1 MHYIWLT
8 ELIDWSKILDN
19 FEFLGQSNFPAD
31 LKKLN
36 ISELEILATE
46 IREKMIETVS
56 KNGGHLSSNLG
67 VVELSIA
74 MHKVFN
80 SPKDKFVWDVGHQVY
95 AHKLLTGRFN
105 GFSTLRTEDGI
116 SGFCAP
122 NESEHDT
129 FYSGHSSTSISAALG
144 IAEANKRLGKKDYT
158 VAVIGDGALTGGMA
172 YEALNNAGRSG
183 TRLIVILNDNE
194 MSISENVG
202 SMARYLAVIRSKPK
216 YNQIKAKTEI
226 ALNKIPL
233 IGSKIAS
240 CVSKVKSDIKSS
252 MYESTFFEDLGF
264 KYMGPIDGHNLEHLC
279 EALDSAKIVN
289 APVLLHISTVKGKGY
304 NFAEKSPSTY
314 HGISS
319 FSIETGEPNPSKENF
334 SSVFG
339 DELCKLAGENKKV
352 CAITAAMALGT
363 GLEEFSQKYN
373 DRFYDVGIAE
383 QHAITFASGL
393 SKGDMI
399 PVVALY
405 STFLQRAYD
414 QLVHDGTLQEQ
425 KLIIG
430 VDRAGF
436 VGEDGVTHQGI
447 LDVSFLNSIPNIT
460 IYSPFTFDG
469 LRKDLRNAVN
479 NATNLTAIRYPRGA
493 EIEIPMEY
501 EITENDFDYFN
512 NNGSKLIIS
521 YGRVTA
527 EVINA
532 VETLKENDITIDII
546 SLNKIKPIPQEVVE
560 ISLKYNDIYFYEESV
575 YSGSIGQSFAD
586 ILFKMKYKGDYE
598 HIAITDMFVPHAS
611 VKRLFEWFKLDRDNI
626 VKKFLEN

>member
-1 MHYIWLT
+1 M
-8 ELIDWSKILDN
+8 EN
-19 FEFLGQSNFPAD
+19 FQFLGKINLPDD

-36 ISELEILATE
+36 INELETLATE
-46 IREKMIETVS
+46 IRAKMIKTVS
-56 KNGGHLSSNLG
+56 QNGGHLSSNLG

-74 MHKVFN
+74 MHRMFN
-80 SPKDKFVWDVGHQVY
+80 SPNDKFVWDVGHQVY
-95 AHKLLTGRFN
+95 AHKLLTGRVNEFD
-105 GFSTLRTEDGI
+105 TLRTENGI

-129 FYSGHSSTSISAALG
+129 FYSGHSSTSISSALG
-144 IAEANKRLGKKDYT
+144 IAEANKRLGKNNYT

-202 SMARYLAVIRSKPK
+202 SMARYLAVVRSKPE
-216 YNQIKAKTEI
+216 YNKLKAKTEST
-226 ALNKIPL
+226 LNKIPL
-233 IGSKIAS
+233 IGSGIARF
-240 CVSKVKSDIKSS
+240 VSKIKSDIKST

-279 EALDSAKIVN
+279 EALDSAKLVN

-304 NFAEKSPSTY
+304 DFAEKSPSTY
-314 HGISS
+314 HGISK
-319 FSIETGEPNPSKENF
+319 FNVETGEPVSSGANF

-339 DELCKLAGENKKV
+339 DELCALAGENDKV

-363 GLEEFSQKYN
+363 GLKDFSEKFA
-373 DRFYDVGIAE
+373 DMFYDVGIAE
-383 QHAITFASGL
+383 EHAVTFASGL
-393 SKGDMI
+393 AKGGMI

-425 KLIIG
+425 KVIIG

-436 VGEDGVTHQGI
+436 VGEDGVTHQGL
-447 LDVSFLNSIPNIT
+447 LDVSLINSIPNAT
-460 IYSPFTFDG
+460 MYSPFTFEV

-479 NATNLTAIRYPRGA
+479 NASNLTVVRYPRGG
-493 EIEIPMEY
+493 EISIPSTY
-501 EITENDFDYFN
+501 IITNSDFDYFDN
-512 NNGSKLIIS
+512 NSSKLIVS

-532 VETLKENDITIDII
+532 VEQLKNKGINFSII
-546 SLNKIKPIPQEVVE
+546 SLNKIKPISDEVYD
-560 ISLKYNDIYFYEESV
+560 IALKYSEIYFYEESV
-575 YSGSIGQSFAD
+575 RSGSIGQSFAD
-586 ILFKMKYKGDYE
+586 ILFEKCYNGRYE
-598 HIAITDMFVPHAS
+598 HIAVNDSFVPHAT
-611 VKRLFEWFKLDRDNI
+611 VKSLLKKYKLDTESI
-626 VKKFLEN
+626 VEKFSEK

>member
-1 MHYIWLT
+1 M
-8 ELIDWSKILDN
+8 EN
-19 FEFLGQSNFPAD
+19 FEFLGKLNLPDD

-36 ISELEILATE
+36 INEFEILATE
-46 IREKMIETVS
+46 VRSKMIQTVS
-56 KNGGHLSSNLG
+56 QNGGHLSSNLG

-74 MHKVFN
+74 MHKIFD
-80 SPKDKFVWDVGHQVY
+80 SPNDKFVWDVGHQIY

-105 GFSTLRTEDGI
+105 EFDTLRTENGI

-122 NESEHDT
+122 NESEHDV

-144 IAEANKRLGKKDYT
+144 IAEANKKLGKNDYT
-158 VAVIGDGALTGGMA
+158 IAVIGDGALTGGMA

-202 SMARYLAVIRSKPK
+202 SMARYLAVVRSKPE
-216 YNQIKAKTEI
+216 YNKLKAKTERT
-226 ALNKIPL
+226 LNKIPL
-233 IGSKIAS
+233 IGSGIAHL
-240 CVSKVKSDIKSS
+240 VSKIKSDIKSS

-279 EALDSAKIVN
+279 EALNSAKLVD

-304 NFAEKSPSTY
+304 DFAEKSPSTY
-314 HGISS
+314 HGISK
-319 FSIETGEPNPSKENF
+319 FNIETGEPKSSGANF
-334 SSVFG
+334 SSEFG
-339 DELCKLAGENKKV
+339 DELCLLASENNKV

-363 GLEEFSQKYN
+363 GLKDFSEKYSE
-373 DRFYDVGIAE
+373 RFYDVGIAE
-383 QHAITFASGL
+383 QHAVTFASGL
-393 SKGDMI
+393 AKGGMI

-447 LDVSFLNSIPNIT
+447 LDVPFLNSVPNIT
-460 IYSPFTFDG
+460 IYSPFTFNV
-469 LRKDLRNAVN
+469 LRKDLRNAID
-479 NATNLTAIRYPRGA
+479 NAINLTIIRYPRGG
-493 EIEIPMEY
+493 
-501 EITENDFDYFN
+501 EITIPSNYSITNNDFDYFDN
-512 NNGSKLIIS
+512 NSKKLIVT
-521 YGRVTA
+521 YGRITA

-532 VETLKENDITIDII
+532 VEILKENGVNISIL
-546 SLNKIKPIPQEVVE
+546 SLNKIKPICDDVYD
-560 ISLKYNDIYFYEESV
+560 ITLKYVEVYFYEETIR
-575 YSGSIGQSFAD
+575 SGSIGQSFAD
-586 ILFKMKYKGDYE
+586 ALFEKNYNGVYE
-598 HIAITDMFVPHAS
+598 HIAVDDAFVPHAPVGS
-611 VKRLFEWFKLDRDNI
+611 LMKKYKLDRDSI
-626 VKKFLEN
+626 IKKFSE

>member
-1 MHYIWLT
+1 M
-8 ELIDWSKILDN
+8 EN
-19 FEFLGQSNFPAD
+19 FKFLGKLNLPDD

-36 ISELEILATE
+36 ISELETLATE
-46 IREKMIETVS
+46 IRSKMIKTVS
-56 KNGGHLSSNLG
+56 QNGGHLSSNLG

-74 MHKVFN
+74 MHRMFN
-80 SPKDKFVWDVGHQVY
+80 SPNDKFVWDVGHQIY
-95 AHKLLTGRFN
+95 AHKLLTGRVSEFD
-105 GFSTLRTEDGI
+105 TLRTENGI

-122 NESEHDT
+122 NESQHDT
-129 FYSGHSSTSISAALG
+129 FYSGHSSTSISSALG
-144 IAEANKRLGKKDYT
+144 IAEANKRLGKNDYT
-158 VAVIGDGALTGGMA
+158 VAIIGDGALTGGMA

-202 SMARYLAVIRSKPK
+202 SMARYLAVVRSKPE
-216 YNQIKAKTEI
+216 YNKLKAKTEST
-226 ALNKIPL
+226 LNKIPL
-233 IGSKIAS
+233 IGSGIANF
-240 CVSKVKSDIKSS
+240 VSKIKSDIKST

-279 EALDSAKIVN
+279 EALDSAKLVN

-304 NFAEKSPSTY
+304 DFAEKSPSTY
-314 HGISS
+314 HGISKFNVES
-319 FSIETGEPNPSKENF
+319 GEPISSSENF

-339 DELCKLAGENKKV
+339 DELCELAKSNDKV

-363 GLEEFSQKYN
+363 GLKEFSEKYP

-393 SKGDMI
+393 SKGEMI
-399 PVVALY
+399 PVIALY

-436 VGEDGVTHQGI
+436 VGEDGVTHQGL
-447 LDVSFLNSIPNIT
+447 LDVSLLNSIPGMT
-460 IYSPFTFDG
+460 IYSPFTFDI

-479 NATNLTAIRYPRGA
+479 NASNLTVIRYPRGG
-493 EIEIPMEY
+493 ETNIPSNYKITDNEY
-501 EITENDFDYFN
+501 DFFEYD
-512 NNGSKLIIS
+512 STKLIIS

-532 VETLKENDITIDII
+532 VEQLKNNDIKVSII
-546 SLNKIKPIPQEVVE
+546 SLNKIKPVNENVFDIAM
-560 ISLKYNDIYFYEESV
+560 KYNEIYFYEESV
-575 YSGSIGQSFAD
+575 CSGGIGQSFAD
-586 ILFKMKYKGDYE
+586 TLFEKGYNGKYE
-598 HIAITDMFVPHAS
+598 HIAVDDTFVPHAS
-611 VKRLFEWFKLDRDNI
+611 VKSLLKKYNLDTESI
-626 VKKFLEN
+626 VKKFAEK

>member
-1 MHYIWLT
+1 M
-8 ELIDWSKILDN
+8 EN
-19 FEFLGQSNFPAD
+19 FEFLGKLNLPDD

-36 ISELEILATE
+36 INELETLATE
-46 IREKMIETVS
+46 IRNKMIETVS

-74 MHKVFN
+74 MHRIFN
-80 SPKDKFVWDVGHQVY
+80 SPNDKFVWDVGHQIY
-95 AHKLLTGRFN
+95 AHKLLTGRVNEFD
-105 GFSTLRTEDGI
+105 TLRTENGI

-122 NESEHDT
+122 NESKHDT

-183 TRLIVILNDNE
+183 TKLIVILNDNE

-202 SMARYLAVIRSKPK
+202 SMARYLAVVRSKPE
-216 YNQIKAKTEI
+216 YNKFKAKTEST
-226 ALNKIPL
+226 LNKIPL
-233 IGSKIAS
+233 IGSGIAHF
-240 CVSKVKSDIKSS
+240 VSKIKSDIKST

-279 EALDSAKIVN
+279 EALDSAKLVN

-304 NFAEKSPSTY
+304 DFAEKSPSTY
-314 HGISS
+314 HGISK
-319 FSIETGEPNPSKENF
+319 FNIETGEPVSSGTNF

-339 DELCKLAGENKKV
+339 DEICALESENDKV

-363 GLEEFSQKYN
+363 GLKEFSEKFR

-383 QHAITFASGL
+383 EHAVTFASGL
-393 SKGDMI
+393 AKGGMV

-436 VGEDGVTHQGI
+436 VGEDGVTHQGL
-447 LDVSFLNSIPNIT
+447 LDVSLVNSVPGAT
-460 IYSPFTFDG
+460 IYSPFTFEV
-469 LRKDLRNAVN
+469 LRRDLRNTVN
-479 NATNLTAIRYPRGA
+479 NASNLTVIRYPRGG
-493 EIEIPMEY
+493 ETTIPSTY
-501 EITENDFDYFN
+501 NITEKDFDYFDN
-512 NNGSKLIIS
+512 NSSKLIIS

-532 VETLKENDITIDII
+532 IEQLKDKEMYISII
-546 SLNKIKPIPQEVVE
+546 SLNKIKPIDDKVFYIALNHSE
-560 ISLKYNDIYFYEESV
+560 IYFYEESV
-575 YSGSIGQSFAD
+575 RSGSIGQSFAD
-586 ILFKMKYKGDYE
+586 GLFDRGYKGNYE
-598 HIAITDMFVPHAS
+598 HVAVDDTFVPHGT
-611 VKRLFEWFKLDRDNI
+611 VKSLLKKYKLDADSI
-626 VKKFLEN
+626 IEKFSEK

>member
-1 MHYIWLT
+1 M
-8 ELIDWSKILDN
+8 EN
-19 FEFLGQSNFPAD
+19 FEFLGKLNLPDD

-36 ISELEILATE
+36 INELEALATE
-46 IREKMIETVS
+46 IRSKMIETVS

-74 MHKVFN
+74 MHRMFD
-80 SPKDKFVWDVGHQVY
+80 SPNDKFVWDVGHQIY
-95 AHKLLTGRFN
+95 AHKLLTGRVNEFD
-105 GFSTLRTEDGI
+105 TLRTENGI

-144 IAEANKRLGKKDYT
+144 IAEANKKLGKNDYT
-158 VAVIGDGALTGGMA
+158 IAVIGDGALTGGMA

-202 SMARYLAVIRSKPK
+202 SMARYLAVVRSKPK
-216 YNQIKAKTEI
+216 YNKFKAKTEST
-226 ALNKIPL
+226 LNKIPL
-233 IGSKIAS
+233 VGSGIANLVSKI
-240 CVSKVKSDIKSS
+240 KTDIKST

-279 EALDSAKIVN
+279 EALDSAKLVN
-289 APVLLHISTVKGKGY
+289 SPVLLHISTIKGKGY
-304 NFAEKSPSTY
+304 DFAEKSPSTY
-314 HGISS
+314 HGVSK
-319 FSIETGEPNPSKENF
+319 FNVETGEPVSSGANF

-339 DELCKLAGENKKV
+339 DELCALASENENI

-363 GLEEFSQKYN
+363 GLKEFSEKYS

-383 QHAITFASGL
+383 EHAVTFASGL
-393 SKGDMI
+393 AKGEMI

-414 QLVHDGTLQEQ
+414 QMVHDGTLQQQ
-425 KLIIG
+425 KVIIG

-436 VGEDGVTHQGI
+436 VGEDGVTHQGL
-447 LDVSFLNSIPNIT
+447 LDVSLVNSVPDAV
-460 IYSPFTFDG
+460 IYSPFTFDI

-479 NATNLTAIRYPRGA
+479 NATNLTIIRYPRGS
-493 EIEIPMEY
+493 ETTIPSAY
-501 EITENDFDYFN
+501 IITDNAFDYFN
-512 NNGSKLIIS
+512 NNCSKLIVS

-532 VETLKENDITIDII
+532 IEDLKAKNINISLI
-546 SLNKIKPIPQEVVE
+546 SLNNIKPINKEVFE
-560 ISLKYNDIYFYEESV
+560 IALKYNEIYFYEESV
-575 YSGSIGQSFAD
+575 RSGSIGQSFAD
-586 ILFKMKYKGDYE
+586 KLFESEYSGKYE
-598 HIAITDMFVPHAS
+598 HIAVDDCFVPHAS
-611 VKRLFEWFKLDRDNI
+611 VKALLKKYKLDTESI
-626 VKKFLEN
+626 VEKFSEK

>member
-1 MHYIWLT
+1 M
-8 ELIDWSKILDN
+8 EN
-19 FEFLGQSNFPAD
+19 FKFLGKLNLPDD

-36 ISELEILATE
+36 INELETLATE
-46 IREKMIETVS
+46 IRSKMIKTVS
-56 KNGGHLSSNLG
+56 QNGGHLSSNLG

-74 MHKVFN
+74 MHKIFN
-80 SPKDKFVWDVGHQVY
+80 SPNDKFVWDVGHQVY
-95 AHKLLTGRFN
+95 THKILTGRVDEFD
-105 GFSTLRTEDGI
+105 TLRTENGI

-129 FYSGHSSTSISAALG
+129 FYSGHSSTSISSALG
-144 IAEANKRLGKKDYT
+144 IAEANKRLGKNDYT

-202 SMARYLAVIRSKPK
+202 SMARYLAVVRSKPE
-216 YNQIKAKTEI
+216 YNKLKAKTENT
-226 ALNKIPL
+226 LNKIPL
-233 IGSKIAS
+233 IGHGIANIVSKI
-240 CVSKVKSDIKSS
+240 KSDIKSS

-279 EALDSAKIVN
+279 EALDSAKLVN
-289 APVLLHISTVKGKGY
+289 SPVLLHISTVKGKGY
-304 NFAEKSPSTY
+304 DFAEKSPSTY
-314 HGISS
+314 HGISK
-319 FSIETGEPNPSKENF
+319 FNIETGEPVSGGANF

-339 DELCKLAGENKKV
+339 DELCELASENKKI

-363 GLEEFSQKYN
+363 GLKDFSEKFN

-383 QHAITFASGL
+383 EHAVTFASGL
-393 SKGDMI
+393 SKGGMV

-425 KLIIG
+425 KVIIG

-447 LDVSFLNSIPNIT
+447 LDVSLLNSIPGIT
-460 IYSPFTFDG
+460 IYSPFTFDII
-469 LRKDLRNAVN
+469 RKDLRNAVM
-479 NATNLTAIRYPRGA
+479 NAENLTIIRYPRGG
-493 EIEIPMEY
+493 EIKIPSTY
-501 EITENDFDYFN
+501 VITDNDFDYFDN
-512 NNGSKLIIS
+512 NSSRLIIS

-532 VETLKENDITIDII
+532 VEILKEKGINISII
-546 SLNKIKPIPQEVVE
+546 SLNKIKPINEQ
-560 ISLKYNDIYFYEESV
+560 ILDIALKYNKIYFYEESV
-575 YSGSIGQSFAD
+575 CSGSIGQSFAD
-586 ILFKMKYKGDYE
+586 MLLNKNYNGCFE
-598 HIAITDMFVPHAS
+598 HIAINDTFVPHAP
-611 VKRLFEWFKLDRDNI
+611 VKSLLKKYSLDTNSI
-626 VKKFLEN
+626 VEKFSEK

>member
-1 MHYIWLT
+1 M
-8 ELIDWSKILDN
+8 EN
-19 FEFLGQSNFPAD
+19 FEFLGKLNLPDD

-36 ISELEILATE
+36 INELETLATE
-46 IREKMIETVS
+46 IRTKMIETVS

-74 MHKVFN
+74 MHRIFN
-80 SPKDKFVWDVGHQVY
+80 SPNDKFVWDVGHQIY
-95 AHKLLTGRFN
+95 AHKLLTGRVNEFD
-105 GFSTLRTEDGI
+105 TLRTENGI

-129 FYSGHSSTSISAALG
+129 FYSGHSSTSISSALG

-183 TRLIVILNDNE
+183 TKLIVILNDNE

-202 SMARYLAVIRSKPK
+202 SMARYLAVVRSKPE
-216 YNQIKAKTEI
+216 YNKFKAKTEST
-226 ALNKIPL
+226 LNKIPL
-233 IGSKIAS
+233 IGSGIAHF
-240 CVSKVKSDIKSS
+240 VSKIKSDIKST

-279 EALDSAKIVN
+279 EALDSAKLVN

-304 NFAEKSPSTY
+304 DFAEKSPSTY
-314 HGISS
+314 HGISK
-319 FSIETGEPNPSKENF
+319 FNIETGEPVSSGTNF

-339 DELCKLAGENKKV
+339 DEICALASENDKV

-363 GLEEFSQKYN
+363 GLKEFSEKFR

-383 QHAITFASGL
+383 EHAVTFASGL
-393 SKGDMI
+393 AKGGMV

-414 QLVHDGTLQEQ
+414 QLVHDGTLQQQ
-425 KLIIG
+425 KVIIG

-436 VGEDGVTHQGI
+436 VGEDGVTHQGL
-447 LDVSFLNSIPNIT
+447 LDVSLVNSVPGAT
-460 IYSPFTFDG
+460 IYSPFTFEV
-469 LRKDLRNAVN
+469 LRRDLRNTVN
-479 NATNLTAIRYPRGA
+479 NASNLTVIRYPRGG
-493 EIEIPMEY
+493 ETTIPSTY
-501 EITENDFDYFN
+501 NITEKDFDYFDN
-512 NNGSKLIIS
+512 NSSKLIIS

-532 VETLKENDITIDII
+532 IEQLKEKGIYISII
-546 SLNKIKPIPQEVVE
+546 SLNKIKPIDDKAFDIALNHSE
-560 ISLKYNDIYFYEESV
+560 IYFYEESV
-575 YSGSIGQSFAD
+575 RSGSIGQSFAD
-586 ILFKMKYKGDYE
+586 GLFDRGYNGNYE
-598 HIAITDMFVPHAS
+598 HVAVDDTFVPHGT
-611 VKRLFEWFKLDRDNI
+611 VKSLLKKYKLDADSI
-626 VKKFLEN
+626 IEKFSEK

>member
-1 MHYIWLT
+1 M
-8 ELIDWSKILDN
+8 EN
-19 FEFLGQSNFPAD
+19 FQFLGKLKLPDD

-36 ISELEILATE
+36 MNELETLATE
-46 IREKMIETVS
+46 IRTKMIKTVS
-56 KNGGHLSSNLG
+56 QNGGHLSSNLG

-74 MHKVFN
+74 MHRMFN
-80 SPKDKFVWDVGHQVY
+80 SPNDKFVWDVGHQVY
-95 AHKLLTGRFN
+95 AHKLLTGRVNEFD
-105 GFSTLRTEDGI
+105 TLRTENGI

-122 NESEHDT
+122 NESQHDT
-129 FYSGHSSTSISAALG
+129 FYSGHSSTSISSALG
-144 IAEANKRLGKKDYT
+144 IAEANKRLGKNDYT

-183 TRLIVILNDNE
+183 TRLIVVLNDNE

-202 SMARYLAVIRSKPK
+202 SMARYLAVVRSKPE
-216 YNQIKAKTEI
+216 YNKLKAKTEST
-226 ALNKIPL
+226 LNKIPL
-233 IGSKIAS
+233 IGSGIARF
-240 CVSKVKSDIKSS
+240 VSKIKSDIKST

-279 EALDSAKIVN
+279 EALDSAKLVN

-304 NFAEKSPSTY
+304 DFAEKSPSTY
-314 HGISS
+314 HGISK
-319 FSIETGEPNPSKENF
+319 FNVETGEPVSSGANF

-339 DELCKLAGENKKV
+339 DELCVLAGENDKV

-363 GLEEFSQKYN
+363 GLKDFSEKFA

-383 QHAITFASGL
+383 EHAVTFASGL
-393 SKGDMI
+393 AKGGMI

-425 KLIIG
+425 KVIIG

-436 VGEDGVTHQGI
+436 VGEDGVTHQGL
-447 LDVSFLNSIPNIT
+447 LDVSLINSIPNAT
-460 IYSPFTFDG
+460 MYSPFTFEL

-479 NATNLTAIRYPRGA
+479 NASNLTIIRYPRGG
-493 EIEIPMEY
+493 EIKIPNTY
-501 EITENDFDYFN
+501 VITDSEFDYFDN
-512 NNGSKLIIS
+512 NSSKLIVS

-532 VETLKENDITIDII
+532 VEQLKNKGINFSII
-546 SLNKIKPIPQEVVE
+546 SLNKIKPISDEVYD
-560 ISLKYNDIYFYEESV
+560 IALKYSEIYFYEESV
-575 YSGSIGQSFAD
+575 RSGSIGQSFAD
-586 ILFKMKYKGDYE
+586 ILCEKCYNGRYE
-598 HIAITDMFVPHAS
+598 HIAVNDSFVAHAT
-611 VKRLFEWFKLDRDNI
+611 VKSLLKKYKLDTESI
-626 VKKFLEN
+626 VEKFSEK

>member
-1 MHYIWLT
+1 M
-8 ELIDWSKILDN
+8 EN
-19 FEFLGQSNFPAD
+19 FQFLGKLKLPDD

-36 ISELEILATE
+36 MNELETLATE
-46 IREKMIETVS
+46 IRTKMIKTVS
-56 KNGGHLSSNLG
+56 QNGGHLSSNLG

-74 MHKVFN
+74 MHRMFN
-80 SPKDKFVWDVGHQVY
+80 SPNDKFVWDVGHQVY
-95 AHKLLTGRFN
+95 AHKLLTGRVNEFD
-105 GFSTLRTEDGI
+105 TLRTENGI

-122 NESEHDT
+122 NESQHDT
-129 FYSGHSSTSISAALG
+129 FYSGHSSTSISSALG
-144 IAEANKRLGKKDYT
+144 IAEANKRLCKNDYT

-183 TRLIVILNDNE
+183 TRLIVVLNDNE

-202 SMARYLAVIRSKPK
+202 SMARYLAVVRSKPE
-216 YNQIKAKTEI
+216 YNKLKAKTEST
-226 ALNKIPL
+226 LNKIPL
-233 IGSKIAS
+233 IGSGIARF
-240 CVSKVKSDIKSS
+240 VSKIKSDIKST

-279 EALDSAKIVN
+279 EALDSAKLVN

-304 NFAEKSPSTY
+304 DFAEKSPSTY
-314 HGISS
+314 HGISK
-319 FSIETGEPNPSKENF
+319 FNVETGEPVSSGANF

-339 DELCKLAGENKKV
+339 DELCALAGENDKV

-363 GLEEFSQKYN
+363 GLKDFSEKFA

-383 QHAITFASGL
+383 EHAVTFASGL
-393 SKGDMI
+393 AKGGMI

-425 KLIIG
+425 KVIIG

-436 VGEDGVTHQGI
+436 VGEDGVTHQGL
-447 LDVSFLNSIPNIT
+447 LDVSLINSIPNAT
-460 IYSPFTFDG
+460 MYSPFTFEL

-479 NATNLTAIRYPRGA
+479 NASNLTIIRYPRGG
-493 EIEIPMEY
+493 EIKIPNTY
-501 EITENDFDYFN
+501 VITDSEFDYFDN
-512 NNGSKLIIS
+512 NSSKLIVS

-532 VETLKENDITIDII
+532 VEQLKNKGINFSII
-546 SLNKIKPIPQEVVE
+546 SLNKIKPISDEVYD
-560 ISLKYNDIYFYEESV
+560 IALKYSEIYFYEESV
-575 YSGSIGQSFAD
+575 RSGSIGQSFAD
-586 ILFKMKYKGDYE
+586 ILCEKCYNGRYE
-598 HIAITDMFVPHAS
+598 HIAVNDSFVAHAT
-611 VKRLFEWFKLDRDNI
+611 VKSLLKKYKLDTESI
-626 VKKFLEN
+626 VEKFSEK

>member
-1 MHYIWLT
+1 M
-8 ELIDWSKILDN
+8 EN
-19 FEFLGQSNFPAD
+19 FEFLGKLKLPDD

-36 ISELEILATE
+36 MNELKTLATE
-46 IREKMIETVS
+46 IRAKMIKTVS
-56 KNGGHLSSNLG
+56 QNGGHLSSNLG

-74 MHKVFN
+74 MHRMFN
-80 SPKDKFVWDVGHQVY
+80 SPNDKFVWDVGHQVY
-95 AHKLLTGRFN
+95 AHKLLTGRVNEFD
-105 GFSTLRTEDGI
+105 TLRTENGI

-129 FYSGHSSTSISAALG
+129 FYSGHSSTSISSALG
-144 IAEANKRLGKKDYT
+144 IAEANKRLGKNYYT

-202 SMARYLAVIRSKPK
+202 SMARYLAVVRSKPE
-216 YNQIKAKTEI
+216 YNKLKAKTEST
-226 ALNKIPL
+226 LNKIPL
-233 IGSKIAS
+233 IGSGIARF
-240 CVSKVKSDIKSS
+240 VSKIKSDIKST

-279 EALDSAKIVN
+279 EALDSAKLVN

-304 NFAEKSPSTY
+304 DFAEKSPSIY
-314 HGISS
+314 HGISK
-319 FSIETGEPNPSKENF
+319 FNVETGEPVSSGANF

-339 DELCKLAGENKKV
+339 DELCVLAGENDKV

-363 GLEEFSQKYN
+363 GLKDFSEKFA

-383 QHAITFASGL
+383 EHAVTFASGL
-393 SKGDMI
+393 AKGGMI

-425 KLIIG
+425 KVIIG

-436 VGEDGVTHQGI
+436 VGEDGVTHQGL
-447 LDVSFLNSIPNIT
+447 LDVSLINSIPNAT
-460 IYSPFTFDG
+460 MYSPFTFEV

-479 NATNLTAIRYPRGA
+479 NASNLTVVRYPRGG
-493 EIEIPMEY
+493 EISIPSTY
-501 EITENDFDYFN
+501 IITDSDFDYFDN
-512 NNGSKLIIS
+512 NSSKLIVS

-532 VETLKENDITIDII
+532 VEHLKNKGINFSII
-546 SLNKIKPIPQEVVE
+546 SLNKIKPISDEVYD
-560 ISLKYNDIYFYEESV
+560 IALKYSEIYFYEESV
-575 YSGSIGQSFAD
+575 RSGSIGQSFAD
-586 ILFKMKYKGDYE
+586 ILCEKCYNGRYE
-598 HIAITDMFVPHAS
+598 HIAVNDSFVPHAT
-611 VKRLFEWFKLDRDNI
+611 VKSLLKKYKLDTESI
-626 VKKFLEN
+626 VEKFSEK

>member
-1 MHYIWLT
+1 M
-8 ELIDWSKILDN
+8 EN
-19 FEFLGQSNFPAD
+19 FEFLGKLNLPDD

-36 ISELEILATE
+36 INELETLATE
-46 IREKMIETVS
+46 IRGKMIKTVS
-56 KNGGHLSSNLG
+56 QNGGHLSSNLG

-74 MHKVFN
+74 MHKMFD
-80 SPKDKFVWDVGHQVY
+80 SPKDKFVWDVSHQVY
-95 AHKLLTGRFN
+95 AHKLLTGRVNEFD
-105 GFSTLRTEDGI
+105 TLRTENGI

-144 IAEANKRLGKKDYT
+144 IAEANKQLGKDDYT
-158 VAVIGDGALTGGMA
+158 IAVIGDGALTGGMA

-202 SMARYLAVIRSKPK
+202 SMARYLAVVRSKPK
-216 YNQIKAKTEI
+216 YNKLKVKTETT
-226 ALNKIPL
+226 LNKIPL
-233 IGSKIAS
+233 VGSKIAHF
-240 CVSKVKSDIKSS
+240 VSKVKSDIKST

-279 EALDSAKIVN
+279 EALDSAKLVN

-304 NFAEKSPSTY
+304 NFAEKSPSIY
-314 HGISS
+314 HGISKFNVES
-319 FSIETGEPNPSKENF
+319 GEPISSGKNF

-339 DELCKLAGENKKV
+339 EELCKLASENEKV

-363 GLEEFSQKYN
+363 GLKEFSEKYP

-393 SKGDMI
+393 SKGEMI

-436 VGEDGVTHQGI
+436 VGEDGVTHQGL
-447 LDVSFLNSIPNIT
+447 LDVSFLNSVPGVT
-460 IYSPFTFDG
+460 IYSPFTFDI

-479 NATNLTAIRYPRGA
+479 NASNLTIIRYPRG
-493 EIEIPMEY
+493 EETKIPSNY
-501 EITENDFDYFN
+501 EITDNEYDYFECD
-512 NNGSKLIIS
+512 STKLIVS

-532 VETLKENDITIDII
+532 VEQLKNNNIKLSII
-546 SLNKIKPIPQEVVE
+546 SLNKIKPVNENVFDIAM
-560 ISLKYNDIYFYEESV
+560 KYNEIYFYEESV
-575 YSGSIGQSFAD
+575 CSGGIGQSFAD
-586 ILFKMKYKGDYE
+586 TLLEKGYNGRYE
-598 HIAITDMFVPHAS
+598 HIAVEDTFVPHAT
-611 VKRLFEWFKLDRDNI
+611 VKSLLNKYNLDTESI
-626 VKKFLEN
+626 VEKFSEK

>member
-1 MHYIWLT
+1 M
-8 ELIDWSKILDN
+8 EN
-19 FEFLGQSNFPAD
+19 FQFLGKLKLPDD

-36 ISELEILATE
+36 MNELETLATE
-46 IREKMIETVS
+46 IRTKMIKTVS
-56 KNGGHLSSNLG
+56 QNGGHLSSNLG

-74 MHKVFN
+74 MHRMFN
-80 SPKDKFVWDVGHQVY
+80 SPNDKFVWDVGHQVY
-95 AHKLLTGRFN
+95 AHKLLTGRVNEFD
-105 GFSTLRTEDGI
+105 TLRTENGI

-122 NESEHDT
+122 NESQHDT
-129 FYSGHSSTSISAALG
+129 FYSGHSSTSISSALG
-144 IAEANKRLGKKDYT
+144 IAEANKRLGKNDYT

-183 TRLIVILNDNE
+183 TRLIVVLNDNE

-202 SMARYLAVIRSKPK
+202 SMARYLAVVRSKPE
-216 YNQIKAKTEI
+216 YNKLKAKTEST
-226 ALNKIPL
+226 LNKIPL
-233 IGSKIAS
+233 IGSGIARF
-240 CVSKVKSDIKSS
+240 VSKIKSDIKST

-279 EALDSAKIVN
+279 EALDSAKLVN

-304 NFAEKSPSTY
+304 DFAEKSPSTY
-314 HGISS
+314 HGISK
-319 FSIETGEPNPSKENF
+319 FNVETGEPVSSGANF

-339 DELCKLAGENKKV
+339 DELCALAGENDKV

-363 GLEEFSQKYN
+363 GLKDFSEKFA

-383 QHAITFASGL
+383 EHAVTFASGL
-393 SKGDMI
+393 AKGGMI

-425 KLIIG
+425 KVIIG

-436 VGEDGVTHQGI
+436 VGEDGVTHQGL
-447 LDVSFLNSIPNIT
+447 LDVSLINSIPNAT
-460 IYSPFTFDG
+460 MYSPFTFEL

-479 NATNLTAIRYPRGA
+479 NASNLTIIRYPRGG
-493 EIEIPMEY
+493 EIKIPNTY
-501 EITENDFDYFN
+501 VITDSEFDYFDN
-512 NNGSKLIIS
+512 NSSKLIVS

-532 VETLKENDITIDII
+532 VEQLKNKGINFSII
-546 SLNKIKPIPQEVVE
+546 SLNKIKPISDEVYD
-560 ISLKYNDIYFYEESV
+560 IALKYSEIYFYEESV
-575 YSGSIGQSFAD
+575 RSGSIGQSFAD
-586 ILFKMKYKGDYE
+586 ILCEKCYNGRYE
-598 HIAITDMFVPHAS
+598 HIAVNDSFVAHAT
-611 VKRLFEWFKLDRDNI
+611 VKSLLKKYKLDTESI
-626 VKKFLEN
+626 VEKFSEK

>member
-1 MHYIWLT
+1 MFN
-8 ELIDWSKILDN
+8 ELFGKN
-19 FEFLGQSNFPAD
+19 EFPAY
-31 LKKLN
+31 LKQLN
-36 ISELEILATE
+36 IHEMEELANE
-46 IREKMIETVS
+46 IRETMIETVS

-67 VVELSIA
+67 IVELTIA
-74 MHKVFN
+74 LHKVFN
-80 SPKDKFVWDVGHQVY
+80 SPKDKFVWDVGHQIY
-95 AHKLLTGRFN
+95 AHKLLTGRDNDFN
-105 GFSTLRTEDGI
+105 TLRTENGI

-144 IAEANKRLGKKDYT
+144 IAEANKKLGKKDYT
-158 VAVIGDGALTGGMA
+158 VAIIGDGALTGGMA

-202 SMARYLAVIRSKPK
+202 SMARYLAVIRSKPE
-216 YNQIKAKTEI
+216 YNKFKARTEK
-226 ALNKIPL
+226 ALNRIPL
-233 IGSKIAS
+233 VGKPISS
-240 CVSKVKSDIKSS
+240 LVSRVKTDIKSS
-252 MYESTFFEDLGF
+252 MYQSTFFEELGF

-279 EALDSAKIVN
+279 EALNSAKLAN
-289 APVLLHISTVKGKGY
+289 APVILHINTVKGKGY
-304 NFAEKSPSTY
+304 DFAEKNPSVY

-319 FSIETGEPNPSKENF
+319 FNVETGEPILGKANF
-334 SSVFG
+334 SSEFG
-339 DELCKLAGENKKV
+339 DEMCKLASENDKV

-363 GLEEFSQKYN
+363 GLNEFSQKHKN
-373 DRFYDVGIAE
+373 RFYDVGIAE

-393 SKGDMI
+393 AKGGLI
-399 PVVALY
+399 PVVTLY

-425 KLIIG
+425 KLIIA

-447 LDVSFLNSIPNIT
+447 LDVSFLNSIPYTT
-460 IYSPFTFDG
+460 IYSPFTFDVM
-469 LRKDLRNAVN
+469 RKDLRNAVN
-479 NATNLTAIRYPRGA
+479 NASNLTAIRYPRGG
-493 EIEIPMEY
+493 EMEIPNDY
-501 EITENDFDYFN
+501 KISDNDFDYFN
-512 NNGSKLIIS
+512 NHGTRLIIS

-532 VETLKENDITIDII
+532 VEVLKQSNVNIDVI
-546 SLNKIKPIPQEVVE
+546 SLNKIKPMPQEVIE
-560 ISLKYNDIYFYEESV
+560 TALKYTNVYFYEEAV

-586 ILFKMKYKGDYE
+586 YLLDNNFKGNYE

-611 VKRLFEWFKLDRDNI
+611 VKKLLKWFRLDRESI
-626 VKKFLEN
+626 IGKFLENKNG